1 MEKSILHRKAEHPS
15 LIISLLL
22 LAGILLGPYFVL
34 SKLAL
39 TSLLLLSWGA
49 LVLMN
54 VLIKNHLSK
63 SLFSIICILFWGFCI
78 VQFQQ
83 NTDGHSLL
91 DKLEKYIQPIRD
103 IILHKI
109 DLYIKNNSN
118 SQFVKALLI
127 GEKNN
132 IDPETLEAYT
142 ALGIVHI
149 IAISGMHL
157 DIIAQYLTKITG
169 WLPKNKYWQLME
181 LLFLTIAIITY
192 SLVAHASPSIIRAAL
207 FFCLYTMGAYF
218 NLHRYMLNIIASGL
232 LIIILF
238 DYQSITHIGW
248 QLSYAAVLGIHFVH
262 PIISNW
268 LTLKNPIIQIIWN
281 NFSITVSTQ
290 ISTLPLLLY
299 YFHTVSTGIILGNMV
314 MIPLSNLLLEALII
328 LLLLPAFW
336 VKLFHWGEI
345 IEIYMQKTSQL
356 VHYIF
361 TISPQPLYF
370 TSISINYLLVYYTI
384 FLYLCLWKKRYNQPL
399 FRFST
404 KTA

>member
-83 NTDGHSLL
+83 NTDDHSLL

-118 SQFVKALLI
+118 SQFVKALLV

-132 IDPETLEAYT
+132 IDPETLEVYT

-169 WLPKNKYWQLME
+169 WLPKNKYLQLME

-370 TSISINYLLVYYTI
+370 
-384 FLYLCLWKKRYNQPL
+384 
-399 FRFST
+399 
-404 KTA
+404 

>member
-83 NTDGHSLL
+83 NTDDHSLL

-118 SQFVKALLI
+118 SQFVKALLV

-132 IDPETLEAYT
+132 IDPETLEVYT

-169 WLPKNKYWQLME
+169 WLPKNKYLQLME